1 MTKQKVIIIGAGL
14 SGSLL
19 AIYLAKR
26 GIESEIYEARGDM
39 REEEMS
45 AGRSINLALSNRG
58 IAALKEVGMDEYMLA
73 EAVPMFGRMIHAT
86 DGQMKLLPYSGRSG
100 EYINSISRAGLN
112 IALITEAEKYDG
124 VEFFFNE
131 KCVDFD
137 CVSGEAEFE
146 SGAIAKGDTVI
157 ATDGAGSKVRN
168 AMLHGGVSRF
178 NFSQSWLEHGYKEL
192 HIPPA
197 DSASDLFFPVRTGSG
212 SDLLNPAF
220 LTAEIQQVA
229 TASRSD
235 MEKNALHIW
244 ARGSFMMIA
253 LPNFDGSFT
262 CTLFLAHKGENSF
275 EQLTDE
281 KSLLDFFQTNFPD
294 AISLMPTLVEDFFA
308 NPTGNLG
315 TIKCFPWNVG
325 GKALLLG
332 DSAHAIVP
340 FYGQGMNAS
349 FEDCRILN
357 ELIETHGTDWETVFD
372 EFTTA
377 RKPNADAIAQMAE
390 ENFYEMRDAVAD
402 PVFQRKREL
411 ETKLEQTFP
420 DYFSKYSMVTFRE
433 DLPYTVARDK
443 GNAQDKLLME
453 ICANVENVGELDLD
467 YVKTKVNL
475 LDEEKENFELPE
487 PTEFMFASIIRDGGS
502 YHINFRDLDGNEYE
516 LFLKVIHD
524 KSDDWS
530 KRGYDAPLL
539 RIYLQKDKGEVTT
552 AVKISWNQGIELGK
566 KLKPLVEKKDG
577 YYSESHAEHI
587 FEILRLKGNLS

>member
-1 MTKQKVIIIGAGL
+1 MSNQKVIIIGAGL

-26 GIESEIYEARGDM
+26 GIAADVYESRGDM
-39 REEEMS
+39 RSSEKS

-58 IAALKEVGMDEYMLA
+58 IAALKEIGLDEYMLA
-73 EAVPMFGRMIHAT
+73 EAVPMSGRMIHAT
-86 DGQMKLLPYSGRSG
+86 DGQTKLLPYSGRSG
-100 EYINSISRAGLN
+100 EYINSVSRFGLN
-112 IALITEAEKYDG
+112 IALINEAEKYDG
-124 VEFFFNE
+124 VKFHFNE
-131 KCVDFD
+131 KCLDFD
-137 CVSGEAEFE
+137 CKTGAAKFE
-146 SGAIAKGDTVI
+146 SGVIAKGNTVI
-157 ATDGAGSKVRN
+157 ATDGAGSVVRD
-168 AMLHGGVSRF
+168 AMLHGGIPRF
-178 NFSQSWLEHGYKEL
+178 NFQQSWLEHGYKEL
-192 HIPPA
+192 HIPP
-197 DSASDLFFPVRTGSG
+197 VGTVSG
-212 SDLLNPAF
+212 SDLLNPSF
-220 LTAEIQQVA
+220 SNAEAQQVA

-244 ARGSFMMIA
+244 ARGAFMMIA

-262 CTLFLAHKGENSF
+262 CTLFLAHTGENSF

-281 KSLLDFFQTNFPD
+281 KSLLDFFETNFAD
-294 AISLMPTLVEDFFA
+294 AIPLMPTLVEDFFT

-357 ELIETHGTDWETVFD
+357 QLIEQHGTNWETVFD
-372 EFTTA
+372 EFTNA

-402 PVFQRKREL
+402 PIFQKKREL

-453 ICANVENVGELDLD
+453 ICSDIETVGELDLND
-467 YVKTKVNL
+467 V
-475 LDEEKENFELPE
+475 
-487 PTEFMFASIIRDGGS
+487 
-502 YHINFRDLDGNEYE
+502 
-516 LFLKVIHD
+516 
-524 KSDDWS
+524 
-530 KRGYDAPLL
+530 
-539 RIYLQKDKGEVTT
+539 
-552 AVKISWNQGIELGK
+552 
-566 KLKPLVEKKDG
+566 VEKVKK
-577 YYSESHAEHI
+577 I
-587 FEILRLKGNLS
+587 